1 MIQVYHKVYASIFN
15 LVHLGGIGFLTTV
28 FIDLGQQ
35 AKCAYFE
42 LIAETILLRPDLFPV
57 FISAVLLCQYWQT
70 MRLTPSIQML
80 CNSMC
85 DTFCI
90 KGHSCDP

>member
-1 MIQVYHKVYASIFN
+1 MYT
-15 LVHLGGIGFLTTV
+15 LVEYVSWPLF

-57 FISAVLLCQYWQT
+57 FISVIL
-70 MRLTPSIQML
+70 
-80 CNSMC
+80 
-85 DTFCI
+85 
-90 KGHSCDP
+90 